1 MVEALEMHEDGTTNS
16 VSITKSDLNSFSVFC
31 IVDELNKKVYLWIG
45 KEAPVRKRFVGA
57 TTAGRIR
64 DEHGTT
70 YRVRSIDEGHEDNG
84 FNEIL
89 AH

>member
-31 IVDELNKKVYLWIG
+31 IVDDTTKNVYLWIG

-57 TTAGRIR
+57 TTAGKIR
-64 DEHGTT
+64 EAQGTGF
-70 YRVRSIDEGHEDNG
+70 RVRSIDEGYEDAD
-84 FNEIL
+84 FNQCL
-89 AH
+89 TH

>member
-31 IVDELNKKVYLWIG
+31 IIDEVHKNVYLWIG

-64 DEHGTT
+64 DQQGTGF
-70 YRVRSIDEGHEDNG
+70 RVRSIDEGYEDNG

-89 AH
+89 SH